1 MTTDQNIP
9 GPPTA
14 PRVDR
19 ARDRARGLV
28 TGPEGMPPLVGSQPP
43 PPRRR
48 RRRLL
53 LPLVSVVAV
62 GFVASALADSGDDS
76 APRRDPGTEVTGP
89 ASLSPI
95 DLQPGD
101 CYNSASLPADGSDTR
116 IYSVEAVPCTDPH
129 TAQVVTRLGY
139 AGQAY
144 DVVETRASQDCAREA
159 QAKVRPGLLADQAYR
174 LGHIHPTA
182 GSWQQSPSVA
192 CVIATETPV
201 TGSWLL

>member
-14 PRVDR
+14 LRADR
-19 ARDRARGLV
+19 AHGLV
-28 TGPEGMPPLVGSQPP
+28 TGPEGTPPYAGFQPP

-62 GFVASALADSGDDS
+62 GFVASALVDSGDDS
-76 APRRDPGTEVTGP
+76 APRRDPGTEVAEP

-101 CYNSASLPADGSDTR
+101 CYNSASLPVDGSETR

-129 TAQVVTRLGY
+129 TAQVITRLGY
-139 AGQAY
+139 VGQDY
-144 DVVETRASQDCAREA
+144 EVVETRAPQDCAREA
-159 QAKVRPGLLADQAYR
+159 QAKVRPELLTDQAYG
-174 LGHIHPTA
+174 LGHIYPTA

-192 CVIATETPV
+192 CVVATDTPR
-201 TGSWLL
+201 TGSSLI